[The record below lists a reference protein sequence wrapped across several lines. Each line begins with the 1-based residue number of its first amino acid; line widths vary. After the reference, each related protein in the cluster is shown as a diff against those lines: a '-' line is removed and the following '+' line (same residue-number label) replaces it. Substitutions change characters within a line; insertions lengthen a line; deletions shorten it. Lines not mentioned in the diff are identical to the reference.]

1 MFKIGAKS
9 IKTKIALLTLG
20 LLIVVFSLS
29 WGYSYWN
36 LYKKTQEDQ
45 KAEAQTIARL
55 IGGIASYTFLTEDY
69 TMLDEILQ
77 KAMENEDVLSIKIL
91 DKDGNAKRE
100 NRKDRADKRFLDTTE
115 PVMVAEAPAGNVLL
129 RVSAEKNYSAL
140 MRDVRTTLILVLGGL
155 ALSSAF
161 LIFLLNRLIVGPISL
176 LDNRAKEI
184 AVGDLT
190 STIDVRGEDEIAS
203 LGKSINA
210 MALSLKDI
218 IFKIRNITDT
228 VTVVTADIA
237 VSSGRVLSGATDQKG
252 AVGETARA
260 MEEMNNSIFGIAAD
274 AERLTEVSED
284 TASSIMQMDSAIA
297 QVAESASVFNEY
309 TAQTASS
316 IEEMIA
322 SIAQTAE
329 NLRNL
334 STSSEE
340 ASAAI
345 SEMSAS
351 VKEVEQSAKESVR
364 LAEEVDRYA
373 SDRGM
378 TALDAAMQGMS
389 DIRENVG
396 ALSESINRL
405 GKKSV
410 DIGAVLTVI
419 NDVTD
424 QTVLLALNA
433 AILAAQAGEHG
444 KAFSVVADEIKNL
457 AERTTTSTKEIA
469 QLILSVQEE
478 TQSSVAMTAKG
489 IGTVERGV
497 LLVQDVAGALRD
509 IIASSRRAT
518 EMSKA
523 IQRTTGE
530 EVGAI
535 NQVTNAVRIM
545 SDEIT
550 QITRATGEQSK
561 GSSFIIKAAEKM
573 KDESG
578 QIKNAT
584 REQTHE
590 SKLIT
595 NAIEKVTQ
603 QTAEVATSTKTQ
615 RARSTEI
622 VAAVDRIHMTT
633 DELIESSAKMD
644 RGINALKDE
653 AKNLLMEVQK
663 FKV

>member
-1 MFKIGAKS
+1 MLTLRARS
-9 IKTKIALLTLG
+9 IKTKISILILG
-20 LLIVVFSLS
+20 LLIIVFGLS

-36 LYKKTQEDQ
+36 LYKKAGEDL

-77 KAMENEDVLSIKIL
+77 KAMENEEVLSIKIL
-91 DKDGNAKRE
+91 DKDGNPKRE
-100 NRKDRADKRFLDTTE
+100 SRKDRPDKRSIQTTE
-115 PVMVAEAPAGNVLL
+115 PIMVAEAPAGSVEL
-129 RVSAEKNYSAL
+129 RVSAEKNYTGL
-140 MRDVRTTLILVLGGL
+140 MRDVRTTLVIVLLGL

-176 LDNRAKEI
+176 LDRRAKEI

-190 STIDVRGEDEIAS
+190 YTIDVRGEDEIAS

-218 IFKIRNITDT
+218 IFKIRSITDT
-228 VTVVTADIA
+228 ISIVTSEIA
-237 VSSGRVLSGATDQKG
+237 VFSGRVLSGATDQKG

-260 MEEMNNSIFGIAAD
+260 MEEMNASISGVAANT
-274 AERLTEVSED
+274 ESLTELSEE

-322 SIAQTAE
+322 SIAQIAE

-340 ASAAI
+340 TSVAI

-351 VKEVEQSAKESVR
+351 VGEVGQSATESVK
-364 LAEEVDRYA
+364 LAEEVDRHA

-378 TALDAAMQGMS
+378 TALNAAMQGMY

-457 AERTTTSTKEIA
+457 AERTTTSTKEIER
-469 QLILSVQEE
+469 LILSVQEE

-497 LLVQDVAGALRD
+497 LLVQDVAGALKD

-535 NQVTNAVRIM
+535 NQITNAVRIM
-545 SDEIT
+545 SDEIA

-615 RARSTEI
+615 RAKSTEI
-622 VAAVDRIHMTT
+622 VAAIDRIHVTT

-644 RGINALKDE
+644 RAINALKDG
-653 AKNLLMEVQK
+653 AGNLLTEVQK